1 MNRIVFLLLV
11 VVCISCLDDENY
23 QLLLADSFRERIEKM
38 VSPTIIDVRSPE
50 EYAQGH
56 LLDALNINWN
66 DKEFENQVAVLDRN
80 QPVFVYCLSGGRSS
94 RASKKLLAMNFKT
107 VIELKG
113 GILQWRKMNYAEK
126 KMGTPLD
133 SGLSISDFNN
143 LVDSEKLVVV
153 SYYAKWCAPCKVMKP
168 ILEEISTEMSDI
180 IKLVRIDYD
189 ENLALMKTLGIHGL
203 PSVHFFSSNELL
215 ESRRGFMDKKQLQE
229 VIDRLTVN

>member
-1 MNRIVFLLLV
+1 
-11 VVCISCLDDENY
+11 
-23 QLLLADSFRERIEKM
+23 
-38 VSPTIIDVRSPE
+38 
-50 EYAQGH
+50 
-56 LLDALNINWN
+56 
-66 DKEFENQVAVLDRN
+66 
-80 QPVFVYCLSGGRSS
+80 
-94 RASKKLLAMNFKT
+94 MNFKT
-107 VIELKG
+107 VTELKG

>member
-66 DKEFENQVAVLDRN
+66 DREFENQVAVLDRN

-94 RASKKLLAMNFKT
+94 KASKKLLAMKN
-107 VIELKG
+107 
-113 GILQWRKMNYAEK
+113 
-126 KMGTPLD
+126 
-133 SGLSISDFNN
+133 
-143 LVDSEKLVVV
+143 
-153 SYYAKWCAPCKVMKP
+153 
-168 ILEEISTEMSDI
+168 EII
-180 IKLVRIDYD
+180 NPWNRHIFLWQFYRY
-189 ENLALMKTLGIHGL
+189 
-203 PSVHFFSSNELL
+203 
-215 ESRRGFMDKKQLQE
+215 
-229 VIDRLTVN
+229 

>member
-1 MNRIVFLLLV
+1 
-11 VVCISCLDDENY
+11 
-23 QLLLADSFRERIEKM
+23 
-38 VSPTIIDVRSPE
+38 
-50 EYAQGH
+50 
-56 LLDALNINWN
+56 
-66 DKEFENQVAVLDRN
+66 
-80 QPVFVYCLSGGRSS
+80 
-94 RASKKLLAMNFKT
+94 
-107 VIELKG
+107 
-113 GILQWRKMNYAEK
+113 
-126 KMGTPLD
+126 
-133 SGLSISDFNN
+133 